1 MVLNQPADLLR
12 EHGLHVTAQRI
23 AVLHAVAAHP
33 HATAD
38 VITESVRGELGSV
51 SRQAVYDTLNRF
63 VDEGILRRIQPEGS
77 PARFETRV
85 HDNHHHLM
93 CRGCGDVVD
102 IDCVI
107 GAAPCLHT
115 ADDHGYDIDE
125 AQVAFWGRCPNCRS
139 HEVSATSNA

>member
-1 MVLNQPADLLR
+1 MSNATQVLRDR
-12 EHGLHVTAQRI
+12 GLHVTAQRV
-23 AVLHAVAAHP
+23 AVLTAVTASP
-33 HATAD
+33 HSTAD
-38 VITESVRGELGSV
+38 AVIDAVRADLGSV
-51 SRQAVYDTLNRF
+51 SRQAVYDTLHRL

-77 PARFETRV
+77 PARFEDRV
-85 HDNHHHLM
+85 NDNHHHLI

-125 AQVAFWGRCPNCRS
+125 AQVAFWGRCPNCKSEAR
-139 HEVSATSNA
+139 HTTSTA